1 LYYVGLFAN
10 NFLPSGIG
18 GDALRI
24 YGSARISGKTTEA
37 AASVIFERLLA
48 SLVLGLTA
56 SLALL
61 FVSLPN
67 SIKYQVYWC
76 VGIIVGVCF
85 FIPAAL
91 FCCSFRENTMAGRW
105 LSQLSKYKATPTV
118 LIKVLALS
126 FLFQAL
132 MVLAN
137 VFIFSSAGINL
148 PLAVHFLNIPV
159 IMAVSM
165 LPVSING
172 LGIREGMYII
182 LYGYA
187 GVDSARA
194 VSFSLLFFIMV
205 TLASLAG
212 GIALLQRKW

>member
-1 LYYVGLFAN
+1 MTVQGIRIPFANLLSLHYVGLFAN

-24 YGSARISGKTTEA
+24 CPFRKDT
-37 AASVIFERLLA
+37 
-48 SLVLGLTA
+48 
-56 SLALL
+56 
-61 FVSLPN
+61 
-67 SIKYQVYWC
+67 
-76 VGIIVGVCF
+76 II
-85 FIPAAL
+85 
-91 FCCSFRENTMAGRW
+91 GRW
-105 LSQLSKYKATPTV
+105 LSQMGKYKAAPGV

-132 MVLAN
+132 MILAKI
-137 VFIFSSAGINL
+137 FIFRSAGINL
-148 PLAVHFLNIPV
+148 PLAVHFLYIPV

-165 LPVSING
+165 LPISING

-187 GVDSARA
+187 GVDSATA
-194 VSFSLLFFIMV
+194 VLCSLLFFILV

-212 GIALLQRKW
+212 GIAFLQRKW

>member
-1 LYYVGLFAN
+1 LYYIGLFTN

-24 YGSARISGKTTEA
+24 YGTAKISGKTTEA
-37 AASVIFERLLA
+37 AASVILERLLA
-48 SLVLGLTA
+48 SLALGLTA

-61 FVSLPN
+61 FVPLPDN
-67 SIKYQVYWC
+67 IKHQIYWC
-76 VGIIVGVCF
+76 VGIIVGTCF

-91 FCCSFRENTMAGRW
+91 FCYPFRENTMVGRW
-105 LSQLSKYKATPTV
+105 LSQLSKYKATPGV

-126 FLFQAL
+126 CLFQAL

-137 VFIFSSAGINL
+137 IFIFWSAGINL

-172 LGIREGMYII
+172 LGIREGMYVI
-182 LYGYA
+182 LYGFA
-187 GVDSARA
+187 GVDSAKA
-194 VSFSLLFFIMV
+194 VSCSLFFFILV